1 MNVLVT
7 GAAGFI
13 GSHLGEALASLG
25 HRVTGLDC
33 FSDYYCPALKRANA
47 AALAA
52 RGVPILELDLAED
65 DLSAAVG
72 DAQVVY
78 HLAAQPG
85 ISARV
90 PLQAY
95 VRQNITATHRLLE
108 ALEGGGGG
116 AYLVNV
122 STSSVYGAR
131 ATNAE
136 DAVPEPISP
145 YGVTKL
151 AAEQLA
157 LASCRSGR
165 LWVCSVR
172 LFSVYGERERPEKL
186 FPKLIRSILDDTEFP
201 LYEGSLEHRRAFTYV
216 GDAVAGLAAVPENLE
231 ACRGQIVNLG
241 SDREESTARGIEIV
255 QELLGRR
262 ARLRPEPGRAGD
274 QERTCAEIA
283 KARALLGYEPKT
295 ALEEGLVAEVRWF
308 VEHHC

>member
-1 MNVLVT
+1 MNILVT

-13 GSHLGEALASLG
+13 GSHLAEALGSLG
-25 HRVTGLDC
+25 HKVAGLDC
-33 FSDYYCPALKRANA
+33 FSDYYRPALKRTNA

-52 RGVPILELDLAED
+52 RGVPVLERDLAAD
-65 DLSAAVG
+65 DLTAAVR
-72 DAQVVY
+72 DVQVVY

-95 VRQNITATHRLLE
+95 VRNNIMATHRLIE
-108 ALEGGGGG
+108 ALEGSGGG
-116 AYLVNV
+116 YLVNV

-136 DAVPEPISP
+136 DAVPEPISH

-165 LWVCSVR
+165 LEVCSIR

-201 LYEGSLEHRRAFTYV
+201 LYEGSPRHRRAFTYV
-216 GDAVAGLAAVPENLE
+216 GDAVAGLVAVLGNLE

-241 SDREESTARGIEIV
+241 SDREETTARGIEIV
-255 QELLGRR
+255 QELLGKR
-262 ARLRPEPGRAGD
+262 ARLRREPGRAGD
-274 QERTCAEIA
+274 QERTCAEITR
-283 KARALLGYEPKT
+283 ARALLGYEPKT
-295 ALEEGLVAEVRWF
+295 ALEEGLEAEVRWF